1 MRTSARFPRV
11 SLLALL
17 IAPAL
22 DALAEAPQGDA
33 AEARSSEARTLDQ
46 VQVIGQ
52 ATSYAKTSVRAETLN
67 RQTVMSSVN
76 DALNEVPGVV
86 VSEADATGSSVW
98 GTQISMRGF
107 VTNRDTQQIGTTID
121 GLPNGGSGYGGGS
134 LANRYIDTLD
144 LETVEV
150 SQGTADISSRSN
162 EALGGTLNFLT
173 SDPLQDSRLRFVVG
187 AGDNEARK
195 YYVRYDTGLLG
206 GHTRAWVSASSA
218 RVHDWIDG
226 SGKTSN
232 DHIAGKFITE
242 LDRWTLTG
250 YLSYNDADEPEY
262 TSVSPKGFATNP
274 DRDNLVGTLTGIP
287 YLDQNYRSGSRA
299 LRENTFGYL
308 RAAFDGGN
316 GFKASVAAYGHRMQ
330 GRGDWLPP
338 YLAQVSDEGTG
349 RPESEYVGGKT
360 VYGGSNRGQIFF
372 VNPDGSAAQRLAS
385 CTPRLGFTAEYD
397 PNCYAGNVLGAQS
410 YRHTHYDNDRMG
422 VTTDVEWRQTF
433 GAVDNTIRGG
443 LWVEKLD
450 RSARR
455 DWHRLLNV
463 GQDIAFDHQ
472 PYWVQFEDKYKVDEQ
487 MYYVEDVA
495 RFGPFSARLGVKQFF
510 VDQSRRRVIGA
521 SDHVTSDSKSDPLLS
536 TGFTW
541 APGVEG
547 MELFAGFS
555 QNFAA
560 IPSGVLG
567 ETDPQRFRN
576 VEPETADNIEVGMRI
591 SRWPL
596 TASVTLYKI
605 KFDNRIVYLPAGFVS
620 GIDYLGET
628 DGVYENFGGVESNG
642 LEAAFGYGWDNGWR
656 LNAAYTYNRSKY
668 LGSGDAARDTQL
680 GIVDGAKVIGQPEQT
695 LVLSAD
701 WQGESWNL
709 GLSGR
714 YLGTRYLDAANVN
727 KLPSATVF
735 NANIGF
741 DLQGLSPRLKGMGAN
756 LVVSNLTDKRYLAG
770 VDGRDN
776 AFIGAP
782 RTVGIS
788 FRVDL

>member
-1 MRTSARFPRV
+1 M
-11 SLLALL
+11 
-17 IAPAL
+17 
-22 DALAEAPQGDA
+22 
-33 AEARSSEARTLDQ
+33 
-46 VQVIGQ
+46 IGQ

-338 YLAQVSDEGTG
+338 IWRRSAM
-349 RPESEYVGGKT
+349 T
-360 VYGGSNRGQIFF
+360 VRAAPSRSTSVEKPCTAAATVARSSSSIPTAAPRSAWPTARRGW
-372 VNPDGSAAQRLAS
+372 AS
-385 CTPRLGFTAEYD
+385 P
-397 PNCYAGNVLGAQS
+397 P
-410 YRHTHYDNDRMG
+410 
-422 VTTDVEWRQTF
+422 
-433 GAVDNTIRGG
+433 NTIRTATPATCWARSRIATRTTTTTA
-443 LWVEKLD
+443 WV
-450 RSARR
+450 
-455 DWHRLLNV
+455 
-463 GQDIAFDHQ
+463 
-472 PYWVQFEDKYKVDEQ
+472 
-487 MYYVEDVA
+487 
-495 RFGPFSARLGVKQFF
+495 
-510 VDQSRRRVIGA
+510 
-521 SDHVTSDSKSDPLLS
+521 
-536 TGFTW
+536 
-541 APGVEG
+541 
-547 MELFAGFS
+547 
-555 QNFAA
+555 
-560 IPSGVLG
+560 
-567 ETDPQRFRN
+567 
-576 VEPETADNIEVGMRI
+576 
-591 SRWPL
+591 
-596 TASVTLYKI
+596 
-605 KFDNRIVYLPAGFVS
+605 
-620 GIDYLGET
+620 
-628 DGVYENFGGVESNG
+628 
-642 LEAAFGYGWDNGWR
+642 
-656 LNAAYTYNRSKY
+656 
-668 LGSGDAARDTQL
+668 
-680 GIVDGAKVIGQPEQT
+680 
-695 LVLSAD
+695 
-701 WQGESWNL
+701 
-709 GLSGR
+709 
-714 YLGTRYLDAANVN
+714 
-727 KLPSATVF
+727 
-735 NANIGF
+735 
-741 DLQGLSPRLKGMGAN
+741 
-756 LVVSNLTDKRYLAG
+756 
-770 VDGRDN
+770 
-776 AFIGAP
+776 
-782 RTVGIS
+782 
-788 FRVDL
+788 

>member
-1 MRTSARFPRV
+1 MRTSARFP
-11 SLLALL
+11 
-17 IAPAL
+17 P
-22 DALAEAPQGDA
+22 PQGDA

-206 GHTRAWVSASSA
+206 GHTRAW
-218 RVHDWIDG
+218 
-226 SGKTSN
+226 TSN

-316 GFKASVAAYGHRMQ
+316 GFKASVAAYGHRME

-338 YLAQVSDEGTG
+338 YLAQVSDDGAG
-349 RPESEYVGGKT
+349 RPESEYIGGKT

-385 CTPRLGFTAEYD
+385 CTPRLGFTAD
-397 PNCYAGNVLGAQS
+397 PTA
-410 YRHTHYDNDRMG
+410 TP
-422 VTTDVEWRQTF
+422 TTTTT
-433 GAVDNTIRGG
+433 A
-443 LWVEKLD
+443 
-450 RSARR
+450 
-455 DWHRLLNV
+455 
-463 GQDIAFDHQ
+463 
-472 PYWVQFEDKYKVDEQ
+472 
-487 MYYVEDVA
+487 
-495 RFGPFSARLGVKQFF
+495 
-510 VDQSRRRVIGA
+510 
-521 SDHVTSDSKSDPLLS
+521 
-536 TGFTW
+536 W
-541 APGVEG
+541 A
-547 MELFAGFS
+547 
-555 QNFAA
+555 
-560 IPSGVLG
+560 
-567 ETDPQRFRN
+567 
-576 VEPETADNIEVGMRI
+576 
-591 SRWPL
+591 
-596 TASVTLYKI
+596 
-605 KFDNRIVYLPAGFVS
+605 
-620 GIDYLGET
+620 
-628 DGVYENFGGVESNG
+628 
-642 LEAAFGYGWDNGWR
+642 
-656 LNAAYTYNRSKY
+656 
-668 LGSGDAARDTQL
+668 
-680 GIVDGAKVIGQPEQT
+680 
-695 LVLSAD
+695 
-701 WQGESWNL
+701 
-709 GLSGR
+709 
-714 YLGTRYLDAANVN
+714 
-727 KLPSATVF
+727 
-735 NANIGF
+735 
-741 DLQGLSPRLKGMGAN
+741 
-756 LVVSNLTDKRYLAG
+756 
-770 VDGRDN
+770 
-776 AFIGAP
+776 
-782 RTVGIS
+782 
-788 FRVDL
+788 

>member
-1 MRTSARFPRV
+1 MPMSLALPTLRGFPPLKVRSRCERSARFPRV

-206 GHTRAWVSASSA
+206 GHTRAWVSASSK
-218 RVHDWIDG
+218 VHDWIDG
-226 SGKTSN
+226 TGHASN

-274 DRDNLVGTLTGIP
+274 IATTWSAPSPAFRTWTRTTVPARVRCARTPSATCARPSTAATASRPRWPPTGTACKAVATGCHRTWRRSAMRVRAARIGIP
-287 YLDQNYRSGSRA
+287 RWQDRVRRQQPWPDLRQSRWQ
-299 LRENTFGYL
+299 R
-308 RAAFDGGN
+308 RAAPGQLHPAPGL
-316 GFKASVAAYGHRMQ
+316 HR
-330 GRGDWLPP
+330 R
-338 YLAQVSDEGTG
+338 V
-349 RPESEYVGGKT
+349 RSELL
-360 VYGGSNRGQIFF
+360 R
-372 VNPDGSAAQRLAS
+372 
-385 CTPRLGFTAEYD
+385 
-397 PNCYAGNVLGAQS
+397 GNVLGAQS

-422 VTTDVEWRQTF
+422 VTADVEWRQTSAHRQHDPWRPVGGEAGPF
-433 GAVDNTIRGG
+433 GTPRLASPAQRRPGHRLRPPAVLGAVRG
-443 LWVEKLD
+443 
-450 RSARR
+450 
-455 DWHRLLNV
+455 
-463 GQDIAFDHQ
+463 Q
-472 PYWVQFEDKYKVDEQ
+472 VQ
-487 MYYVEDVA
+487 
-495 RFGPFSARLGVKQFF
+495 G
-510 VDQSRRRVIGA
+510 
-521 SDHVTSDSKSDPLLS
+521 
-536 TGFTW
+536 
-541 APGVEG
+541 
-547 MELFAGFS
+547 
-555 QNFAA
+555 
-560 IPSGVLG
+560 
-567 ETDPQRFRN
+567 
-576 VEPETADNIEVGMRI
+576 
-591 SRWPL
+591 
-596 TASVTLYKI
+596 
-605 KFDNRIVYLPAGFVS
+605 
-620 GIDYLGET
+620 
-628 DGVYENFGGVESNG
+628 
-642 LEAAFGYGWDNGWR
+642 
-656 LNAAYTYNRSKY
+656 
-668 LGSGDAARDTQL
+668 
-680 GIVDGAKVIGQPEQT
+680 
-695 LVLSAD
+695 
-701 WQGESWNL
+701 
-709 GLSGR
+709 
-714 YLGTRYLDAANVN
+714 
-727 KLPSATVF
+727 
-735 NANIGF
+735 
-741 DLQGLSPRLKGMGAN
+741 
-756 LVVSNLTDKRYLAG
+756 
-770 VDGRDN
+770 
-776 AFIGAP
+776 
-782 RTVGIS
+782 
-788 FRVDL
+788 